1 MNFAKSNILIER
13 LHSAKS
19 DVSYSISMEFPA
31 FCGTAA
37 NSPKRVYVSGLE
49 FHSSEEKSARFT
61 FSRGW
66 AHLAIFKRP
75 PDILSTRSP
84 KRFIRSK

>member
-61 FSRGW
+61 FSNMKGLPRLPW
-66 AHLAIFKRP
+66 RNKLAKIGM
-75 PDILSTRSP
+75 SSP
-84 KRFIRSK
+84 FIN

>member
-66 AHLAIFKRP
+66 AHLATFTI
-75 PDILSTRSP
+75 STNAGNSR
-84 KRFIRSK
+84 